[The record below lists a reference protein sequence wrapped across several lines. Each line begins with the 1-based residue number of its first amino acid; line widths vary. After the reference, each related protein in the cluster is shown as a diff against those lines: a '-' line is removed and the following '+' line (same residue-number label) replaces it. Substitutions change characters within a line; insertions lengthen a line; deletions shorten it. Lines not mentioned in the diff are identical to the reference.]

1 MTSERVQTALRDLGI
16 GGTPLATL
24 EKEDALFMLL
34 EGLLI
39 YQDAGGTRRVTLR
52 DLNRIHSDGDGLLRV
67 ETPAGTALTASL
79 LGFDPAEVQAF
90 FPQVRDATARA
101 KNLPS
106 APLPAAGG
114 FKTFGTPPGPGPATR
129 SPAPSAAADD
139 RREANRRVTTV
150 TATPSAVTPAPT
162 APAPTPTP
170 ERQREDAPVPTVSAP
185 LVSAPPVEEFTAKPA
200 ASLAALPMLAERANA
215 VHALVGRLRVLAV
228 VLGLAAVGLALV
240 QYLDGQAF
248 QGLWTLIAGGVGSIA
263 LFVFADVT
271 RLIVT
276 LARAVAEQSGQSGQ
290 SGRTPDA

>member
-1 MTSERVQTALRDLGI
+1 MSERVQSALRGLGI

-24 EKEDALFMLL
+24 EKEDALFVLL

-101 KNLPS
+101 KNLPA

-114 FKTFGTPPGPGPATR
+114 FKTFGAT
-129 SPAPSAAADD
+129 PAPRPAVPPPVPGAAPDD
-139 RREANRRVTTV
+139 RPEANRRVTTV
-150 TATPSAVTPAPT
+150 TAAPSPVGAALADSPA
-162 APAPTPTP
+162 AP
-170 ERQREDAPVPTVSAP
+170 EVQRADTPVPTASAERVAEEASP
-185 LVSAPPVEEFTAKPA
+185 LETPPTKPA
-200 ASLAALPMLAERANA
+200 APLAALPMLAERANA

-228 VLGLAAVGLALV
+228 VLGLAAVGLAVV
-240 QYLDGQAF
+240 QYLDDQAF
-248 QGLWTLIAGGVGSIA
+248 QGLWTLIAGGVGSVA
-263 LFVFADVT
+263 LFIFADVT

-276 LARAVAEQSGQSGQ
+276 LARAASEQA
-290 SGRTPDA
+290 GRTPDA

>member
-1 MTSERVQTALRDLGI
+1 MSERVQSALRGLGI

-24 EKEDALFMLL
+24 EKEDALFVLL

-101 KNLPS
+101 KDLPS

-114 FKTFGTPPGPGPATR
+114 FKTFGTTPAP
-129 SPAPSAAADD
+129 SPAPGSSLSGVAAKDP
-139 RREANRRVTTV
+139 ANRRVTTV
-150 TATPSAVTPAPT
+150 TATPVPVSPAPPPPASEARQAEVPVTPASTNAPAEPGAGELMSAQDRPAKPT
-162 APAPTPTP
+162 AP
-170 ERQREDAPVPTVSAP
+170 
-185 LVSAPPVEEFTAKPA
+185 
-200 ASLAALPMLAERANA
+200 LAALPMLAERANA

-228 VLGLAAVGLALV
+228 VLGLAAVGLAAV
-240 QYLDGQAF
+240 QYLNEQAF
-248 QGLWTLIAGGVGSIA
+248 QGFWTLIAGGVGSVA
-263 LFVFADVT
+263 LFIFADVT

-276 LARAVAEQSGQSGQ
+276 LARAVAEQP
-290 SGRTPDA
+290 RTPDA

>member
-1 MTSERVQTALRDLGI
+1 MSERVQSALRGLGI

-24 EKEDALFMLL
+24 EKEDALFVLL

-114 FKTFGTPPGPGPATR
+114 FKTFGTTPAPATVPS
-129 SPAPSAAADD
+129 SPAPSPAPDD
-139 RREANRRVTTV
+139 RREANRRVTSV
-150 TATPSAVTPAPT
+150 TAAPSPVSPAPT
-162 APAPTPTP
+162 EVKRAETPVVTEAAAPAGAEATP
-170 ERQREDAPVPTVSAP
+170 VAP
-185 LVSAPPVEEFTAKPA
+185 LPAKPTA
-200 ASLAALPMLAERANA
+200 PLAALPMLAERANA

-228 VLGLAAVGLALV
+228 VLGLAAVGLAVV
-240 QYLDGQAF
+240 QYLGDQAF
-248 QGLWTLIAGGVGSIA
+248 QGLWTLIAGGVGSVA
-263 LFVFADVT
+263 LFIFADVT

-276 LARAVAEQSGQSGQ
+276 LARAVAEQS
-290 SGRTPDA
+290 RTPDA

>member
-1 MTSERVQTALRDLGI
+1 MTSERVQSALRGLGV

-24 EKEDALFMLL
+24 EKEDALFVLL

-39 YQDAGGTRRVTLR
+39 YQDADGTRRVTLR

-101 KNLPS
+101 KNLPT

-114 FKTFGTPPGPGPATR
+114 FKTFGSAPAAPAPAPSRVMTVTAAPASAPGPA
-129 SPAPSAAADD
+129 
-139 RREANRRVTTV
+139 E
-150 TATPSAVTPAPT
+150 
-162 APAPTPTP
+162 
-170 ERQREDAPVPTVSAP
+170 APVPPTRQQAGAAAP
-185 LVSAPPVEEFTAKPA
+185 ADQPEPNPPATPLKAPPLP
-200 ASLAALPMLAERANA
+200 LAALPVLAERANA

-228 VLGLAAVGLALV
+228 VLGLAAVGLAAV
-240 QYLDGQAF
+240 QYLNEQPF
-248 QGLWTLIAGGVGSIA
+248 QGLWTLIAGGVGSVA
-263 LFVFADVT
+263 LFIFADVT

-276 LARAVAEQSGQSGQ
+276 LARAVAEQPCA
-290 SGRTPDA
+290 PDTDA